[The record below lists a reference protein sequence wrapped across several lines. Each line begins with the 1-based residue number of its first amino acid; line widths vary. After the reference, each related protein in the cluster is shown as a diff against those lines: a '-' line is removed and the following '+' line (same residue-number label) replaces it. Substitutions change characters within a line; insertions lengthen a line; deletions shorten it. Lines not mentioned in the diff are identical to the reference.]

1 MRIALVSQEYPPET
15 AHGGIATQTHTKA
28 HHLAALGHR
37 VHVISHSVDGQ
48 RREYQDGTVQ
58 VTRIAGFDSEL
69 QINTEPARWLT
80 YSARVAAEVDALHAR
95 VSLDLVDFPEWA
107 AEGFVYL
114 LNRTPW
120 HRVPVVIHL
129 HGPLMMLA
137 NTIGWPEQD
146 SELFRVGTM
155 MEGTCVRLADAV
167 MSSSRCSAAW
177 CERHYGVDG
186 GSIPVIHSGVDTAV
200 FVPRA
205 AHHKCENPTI
215 LFVGRVAAS
224 KGVSTLV
231 DAVGRL
237 IGEFPGL
244 RLRLIGRVDES
255 YAAKLQVQAQV
266 LGLAQV
272 LEMRGAV
279 PHERL
284 AEEYAAAQVFAAP
297 SRYEGG
303 PGFVY
308 LEAMACGL
316 PVVACAGSGVA
327 EVVEHGRTGLL
338 VPPDDPAA
346 LALALRTLL
355 CDANARQSMG
365 RRARAFVLAEA
376 DSHVC
381 AQRLASFYGRIAEAA
396 T

>member
-28 HHLAALGHR
+28 HRLAALGHHL
-37 VHVISHSVDGQ
+37 HVISHSVDGQ
-48 RREYQDGTVQ
+48 RREYQDGAVH
-58 VTRIAGFDSEL
+58 VTRIPGFDSEL

-129 HGPLMMLA
+129 HGPLVMLA
-137 NTIGWPEQD
+137 NTIGWPEQG

-167 MSSSRCSAAW
+167 MSSSRCSAEW
-177 CERHYGVDG
+177 CARHYEVDTE
-186 GSIPVIHSGVDTAV
+186 SIPVIHAGIDTEV
-200 FVPRA
+200 FAPRT
-205 AHHKCENPTI
+205 AHRREQLTI
-215 LFVGRVAAS
+215 LFVGRVAPS

-231 DAVGRL
+231 DAVSRL
-237 IGEFPGL
+237 IGEFPKL
-244 RLRLIGRVDES
+244 RLRLVGRVDES

-266 LGLAQV
+266 LGLEQV
-272 LEMRGAV
+272 LELQGAV

-284 AEEYAAAQVFAAP
+284 VEEFAVAHVFAAP

-316 PVVACAGSGVA
+316 PVVACTGSGVA
-327 EVVEHGRTGLL
+327 EVVEHGSTGLL

-346 LALALRTLL
+346 LALVLRTLL
-355 CDANARQSMG
+355 GDADARQSMG
-365 RRARAFVLAEA
+365 SRAREFVVAEA
-376 DSHVC
+376 DSRVC
-381 AQRLASFYGRIAEAA
+381 AQKLASFYRRIAEPA